1 MERVER
7 IDGEKYH
14 LNRLTEDELNGIR
27 AHTIARVSQ
36 ALHDVEIIET
46 ELALRRPEQQTALVD
61 SGFTSDGNYVA
72 AWSNI

>member
-7 IDGEKYH
+7 LDGEKYH

-46 ELALRRPEQQTALVD
+46 ELALRQPKSE
-61 SGFTSDGNYVA
+61 SGFTTDGNYVA